1 MRPRGLGPD
10 PLGLPLGLGLGASAP
25 PSRQSAHRLLS
36 GARDMAPNASMA
48 PRPPMPPSTTAE
60 AAATSCSHAYPV
72 CLPSMD
78 GSTPLPNDRYA

>member
-48 PRPPMPPSTTAE
+48 PRPPMPPATTAE
-60 AAATSCSHAYPV
+60 AAATFCSHVHPV
-72 CLPSMD
+72 VSVNIIF
-78 GSTPLPNDRYA
+78 TIFANAF